1 MYHAKF
7 WPSCLF
13 ETWKQ
18 SNNIY
23 CWHWDTSPNGFVLT
37 VYLKQHPSL
46 PADQDSIS
54 ANTPFTNS
62 WGGAQFKVIP
72 GGWRV
77 FCLHFCWL
85 LAGSGS
91 WCAWGWLR
99 GRKLTHLLPGFSWSR
114 SLSTDLPSM
123 SGGTSSPAM
132 SKMVGAR
139 SMFRTICGTLW
150 RDKMVTPGTQ
160 HQWRAP
166 PGLLFPIPAL
176 PGLHCFSASHLVA

>member
-23 CWHWDTSPNGFVLT
+23 CWHWDTFPNGFVLT

-54 ANTPFTNS
+54 TNTPFTTAEEVLS
-62 WGGAQFKVIP
+62 SRWSLGVESILP
-72 GGWRV
+72 P
-77 FCLHFCWL
+77 LL

-176 PGLHCFSASHLVA
+176 PGLRCVLASHLVA